1 VKYPRDLDSYQQA
14 KFKMLED
21 IRAIRIKI
29 KVAQQRSFRLKNELQ
44 EGRTRYGEFV
54 SHCDRLRTRLLQLSG
69 YQREYSLRFHNGDH
83 HVKLPKFRH
92 DC

>member
-1 VKYPRDLDSYQQA
+1 MFLIPNPQA

-29 KVAQQRSFRLKNELQ
+29 KVAQQRSFRLRNELQ
-44 EGRTRYGEFV
+44 EGRTRYEEFV
-54 SHCDRLRTRLLQLSG
+54 SLGDRLRTRLLQLSG
-69 YQREYSLRFHNGDH
+69 YQREYNLRFHNGDH
-83 HVKLPKFRH
+83 HVKLLKFRR